1 MVIDGSKFF
10 TKILSVVDWSSLFLN
25 FSQDLPGTVFEV
37 SATALCVHIDFADC
51 TYQFMNHYV
60 IAVLKFELD
69 LVFYSNNLL
78 IAYSLRSTLKNK
90 LLPKTVLSLK
100 R

>member
-37 SATALCVHIDFADC
+37 SATALCNPSFTNIRQGGPV
-51 TYQFMNHYV
+51 TYNG
-60 IAVLKFELD
+60 
-69 LVFYSNNLL
+69 N
-78 IAYSLRSTLKNK
+78 
-90 LLPKTVLSLK
+90 
-100 R
+100 

>member
-37 SATALCVHIDFADC
+37 SATALCLGARKGTVEFH
-51 TYQFMNHYV
+51 
-60 IAVLKFELD
+60 
-69 LVFYSNNLL
+69 LV
-78 IAYSLRSTLKNK
+78 K
-90 LLPKTVLSLK
+90 
-100 R
+100 

>member
-37 SATALCVHIDFADC
+37 SATALCLGTD
-51 TYQFMNHYV
+51 
-60 IAVLKFELD
+60 LD
-69 LVFYSNNLL
+69 
-78 IAYSLRSTLKNK
+78 
-90 LLPKTVLSLK
+90 
-100 R
+100 

>member
-37 SATALCVHIDFADC
+37 SATALCGGGGC
-51 TYQFMNHYV
+51 P
-60 IAVLKFELD
+60 KFHLSD
-69 LVFYSNNLL
+69 LGKAIISNSL
-78 IAYSLRSTLKNK
+78 I
-90 LLPKTVLSLK
+90 VD
-100 R
+100 